1 MRNVV
6 FLHKRTLYFAVTS
19 RKGCVDFSTF
29 RIVWMQW
36 YFVTSRKGCV
46 DFSGFPADTIR
57 ALENVT
63 SRKGCVDFSRN
74 DTNSVLLGRNWSHPA
89 RDAWILAGL
98 YPVVFE
104 LEIVA
109 SRKGCVDFSELNN
122 CEMVSLRVA
131 SRKGCVDFSNFT
143 DPADY
148 DAIVASRKGCVDFSI
163 VGFSV
168 SCVRCCRISQGMR
181 GF

>member
-1 MRNVV
+1 M
-6 FLHKRTLYFAVTS
+6 
-19 RKGCVDFSTF
+19 
-29 RIVWMQW
+29 I
-36 YFVTSRKGCV
+36 
-46 DFSGFPADTIR
+46 
-57 ALENVT
+57 
-63 SRKGCVDFSRN
+63 
-74 DTNSVLLGRNWSHPA
+74 
-89 RDAWILAGL
+89 
-98 YPVVFE
+98 FE